1 MSLRH
6 EQHQSLIYTRE
17 LLFDLL
23 HPSTRPKTVG
33 EMKKRARRC
42 LRHFPPLRESGE
54 PMFSQ
59 DGVEPNR

>member
-23 HPSTRPKTVG
+23 HPSTRPKTIT
-33 EMKKRARRC
+33 EMKKRVKRC

-59 DGVEPNR
+59 DDWDR